1 MVVNSRVTTVVGYC
15 HNTIHCDNACST
27 WYTDLTQK
35 LNRKLQFM
43 QNKYAKS
50 QCYDFQIKFLVRL
63 SMSIPSFK
71 LIENVLQLPG

>member
-1 MVVNSRVTTVVGYC
+1 
-15 HNTIHCDNACST
+15 
-27 WYTDLTQK
+27 
-35 LNRKLQFM
+35 M

-50 QCYDFQIKFLVRL
+50 QCYDFQIKSLVRL